1 MCGRLMPVRGIM
13 VHPQVLAVYPPLH
26 ATRGRVRAQAGARR
40 RTTRLPRLPMK
51 ANHES
56 SFFFELFNLNIWTFF
71 AHVLKLASD
80 VTYGMQKELF
90 KFLLVT
96 VVGAILAE
104 LRSALSTPKLPAL
117 PPSNLAEWQQAQLAA
132 KQLQRANLARRRM
145 RDAIAIVLGL
155 WLAGCSVSALISL
168 SPPLPPP
175 PPPPPPPLLVVVRRV
190 TASRAL
196 QAVRYCRAHW
206 VELVLVSSSLLLA
219 DWLNVLVT
227 PRVDKKAGTFSGLLF
242 SGSGRVAGGT
252 LPAHTALFRSFS
264 TQVTIDRLDPF
275 VRVAQGVLRQAARV
289 GQVLSRGVR
298 TYRQLTQQQAADAAS
313 IGRARAVDL
322 SRGVVRPR

>member
-1 MCGRLMPVRGIM
+1 
-13 VHPQVLAVYPPLH
+13 
-26 ATRGRVRAQAGARR
+26 
-40 RTTRLPRLPMK
+40 MK

-155 WLAGCSVSALISL
+155 WLAGCSVTALMSL

-227 PRVDKKAGTFSGLLF
+227 PRVDKKADTFCGLQRLRAGALGASWLAGWRTF
-242 SGSGRVAGGT
+242 PAHHTVSPFLNPGHDRSTRPLCARRPRRAPAGSARRTGAFAWGENLSTAHAAASGRRRF
-252 LPAHTALFRSFS
+252 HR
-264 TQVTIDRLDPF
+264 
-275 VRVAQGVLRQAARV
+275 AR
-289 GQVLSRGVR
+289 SRGGPFPR
-298 TYRQLTQQQAADAAS
+298 RCAPELAAMLCS
-313 IGRARAVDL
+313 SHL
-322 SRGVVRPR
+322 C

>member
-1 MCGRLMPVRGIM
+1 
-13 VHPQVLAVYPPLH
+13 
-26 ATRGRVRAQAGARR
+26 
-40 RTTRLPRLPMK
+40 MK

-155 WLAGCSVSALISL
+155 WLAGCSVTALMSL

-227 PRVDKKAGTFSGLLF
+227 PRADKKADTFCGLQRLRAGALGASWLAGWRNISSTPHCF
-242 SGSGRVAGGT
+242 ALSQPRSRSIDSTPLCASPKACSGRQRASRSSKRPT
-252 LPAHTALFRSFS
+252 PLPSGALARWTF
-264 TQVTIDRLDPF
+264 P
-275 VRVAQGVLRQAARV
+275 AA
-289 GQVLSRGVR
+289 LC
-298 TYRQLTQQQAADAAS
+298 
-313 IGRARAVDL
+313 ARASCDAV
-322 SRGVVRPR
+322 

>member
-1 MCGRLMPVRGIM
+1 
-13 VHPQVLAVYPPLH
+13 
-26 ATRGRVRAQAGARR
+26 
-40 RTTRLPRLPMK
+40 MK

-155 WLAGCSVSALISL
+155 WLAGCSVSALMSL

-196 QAVRYCRAHW
+196 LAVRYCRAHW

-227 PRVDKKAGTFSGLLF
+227 PWVYKKAGTLCGLQRLRAAAGGAEHF
-242 SGSGRVAGGT
+242 QHPPHCFALSQPGHDRSTRPFCARRPRRAPAGSARRTGALAWGENLSTAHAAASGRRRF
-252 LPAHTALFRSFS
+252 HR
-264 TQVTIDRLDPF
+264 
-275 VRVAQGVLRQAARV
+275 AR
-289 GQVLSRGVR
+289 SRGGPFPR
-298 TYRQLTQQQAADAAS
+298 RCATEIAAMLCS
-313 IGRARAVDL
+313 LER
-322 SRGVVRPR
+322 